1 MLENCDFP
9 TLPTNYDVALR
20 AAVSFVLASFKPVGI
35 IASGTILRGNPD
47 ASSDIDL
54 WVVHL
59 EPMRQRLQKFFNA
72 VPVEI
77 FVNPPW
83 TIQTYFA
90 HDQSNARPISAHIM
104 ATGHVIVAT
113 DPIVAELRQK
123 AEWLLTQPPDL
134 NEEFI
139 TRAKYE
145 AATHFEDS
153 VDIAFRN
160 PLGASMMLSQ
170 SLVEMMRF
178 AFLQSRRFIPRDKDL
193 LEEFGILH
201 RELSEKVRAFFQT
214 SDCQERVTLATELAD
229 GILGT
234 RGFFEWTSVPE
245 SKEKPAVERQK
256 TNAGPAIREGH
267 DS

>member
-9 TLPTNYDVALR
+9 KLPTQYDVALR
-20 AAVSFVLASFKPVGI
+20 DAVSFVLASFTPVGI

-47 ASSDIDL
+47 ATSDIDL

-59 EPMRQRLQKFFNA
+59 EPMRQRVQKFFNA

-83 TIQTYFA
+83 TIETYFA
-90 HDQSNARPISAHIM
+90 HDQSSGRPITAHMM
-104 ATGHVIVAT
+104 ATGHVILAI
-113 DPIVAELRQK
+113 DPIVEELRRK

-134 NEEFI
+134 NEEAI
-139 TRAKYE
+139 TRAKYM
-145 AATHFEDS
+145 AATHFEDGT
-153 VDIAFRN
+153 DIVFRN
-160 PLGASMMLSQ
+160 PAGASLILSQ

-193 LEEFGILH
+193 LEEFAL
-201 RELSEKVRAFFQT
+201 LDSESAAKVRAFYQT
-214 SDCQERVTLATELAD
+214 SDSQERVNLATEVAD
-229 GILGT
+229 RILGT

-245 SKEKPAVERQK
+245 VKEKVTKHSESEPS
-256 TNAGPAIREGH
+256 G
-267 DS
+267 